1 MEHEAGRPM
10 SSIDTSQIWQNALG
24 EIQIQMRPEDFR
36 TLFRN
41 TRLVS
46 CEDGTCIVGVENPF
60 AVEWLTSKCA
70 GLVSRTMTTLLGKPA
85 DVQFVVH
92 QHEAPEG
99 ARPALALKPPPAE
112 GVRGSRKR
120 RVALG
125 DTQPAISPR
134 YTFDTFVV
142 GMNNRF
148 AHAACC
154 AVAER
159 PGLVH
164 NPLFI
169 YGGVGLGKTHLL
181 HAIGHAALNRGLQV
195 VYVSS
200 ETFTNEFIESISRGR
215 MEEFRAKYREPHILL
230 IDDIQFIAGKEQT
243 QEEFFHTFNAV
254 YEASG
259 QIVITSDRHPKAIT
273 TLEDRLRSRFVWGLM
288 TDIQPPDLE
297 TRTAILRA
305 KMAEADRSGAPLPVP
320 SEVLD
325 FIAAKVSS
333 NIRELEGALNRVVAY
348 AQLLN
353 TAVTVEVAAAA
364 LNEVLEP
371 AGRGAVAPEQV
382 IDAVC
387 RATGVTRRELEG
399 KQRDRRVVV
408 PRQIAMYLLREET
421 ELSLSEVGSRFGG
434 RDHSTVLHS
443 CEKVAADLERDDR
456 LRSTVKTIREA
467 LTRVS

>member
-1 MEHEAGRPM
+1 MTA
-10 SSIDTSQIWQNALG
+10 IDTTQIWQNALG

-46 CEDGTCIVGVENPF
+46 YEGGRCVVGVENPF

-70 GLVSRTMTTLLGKPA
+70 SLVSRTMSSLLGKPA
-85 DVQFVVH
+85 DVHFIVQ
-92 QHEAPEG
+92 QHEAAAEQ
-99 ARPALALKPPPAE
+99 RPTLALKSQPAE
-112 GVRGSRKR
+112 APKSARKR
-120 RVALG
+120 RAPLG
-125 DTQPAISPR
+125 DGQPAISPR

-164 NPLFI
+164 NPLFV

-181 HAIGHAALNRGLQV
+181 HAIGHAALNRGLQI

-215 MEEFRAKYREPHILL
+215 MEEFRTKYREPHILL

-254 YEASG
+254 YEANG

-305 KMAEADRSGAPLPVP
+305 KMAEADRSGSPLPVP
-320 SEVLD
+320 SDVLD

-348 AQLLN
+348 AQLVK
-353 TAVTVEVAAAA
+353 APVTVDVAAAA

-371 AGRGAVAPEQV
+371 AGRTSVAPGQV

-387 RATGVTRRELEG
+387 RATGVTRGELES

-408 PRQIAMYLLREET
+408 PRQIAMYFLREDT
-421 ELSLSEVGSRFGG
+421 DLSLSEVGALFGG

-443 CEKVAADLERDDR
+443 CEKIAADLERDER
-456 LRSTVKTIREA
+456 IRNSVKTIREG
-467 LTRVS
+467 LTRIA

>member
-1 MEHEAGRPM
+1 MTA
-10 SSIDTSQIWQNALG
+10 IDPTQIWQNALG

-41 TRLVS
+41 TRLLS
-46 CEDGTCIVGVENPF
+46 YESGTCVVGVENPF

-70 GLVSRTMTTLLGKPA
+70 SLVSRTMSSLLGKPA
-85 DVQFVVH
+85 DVQFIVQ
-92 QHEAPEG
+92 QHEATEG
-99 ARPALALKPPPAE
+99 KRPALALAPPPTEAPK
-112 GVRGSRKR
+112 GARKR
-120 RVALG
+120 RVPLG
-125 DTQPAISPR
+125 NGQPTISPR

-243 QEEFFHTFNAV
+243 QEEFFHTFNAL

-288 TDIQPPDLE
+288 TDIQAPDLE

-305 KMAEADRSGAPLPVP
+305 KMAEADRSGAPLQVP

-348 AQLLN
+348 AQLVR
-353 TAVTVEVAAAA
+353 APVTVDVAAAA
-364 LNEVLEP
+364 LSEVLEP
-371 AGRGAVAPEQV
+371 PGSTRVAPNQV
-382 IDAVC
+382 IEAVC
-387 RATGVTRRELEG
+387 RATGVTRWELES

-408 PRQIAMYLLREET
+408 PRQIAMYLLREDT
-421 ELSLSEVGSRFGG
+421 DLSLSEVGALFGG

-443 CEKVAADLERDDR
+443 CEKIVADLQRDER
-456 LRSTVKTIREA
+456 LRTTVNTIREG
-467 LTRVS
+467 LTRIA

>member
-1 MEHEAGRPM
+1 
-10 SSIDTSQIWQNALG
+10 
-24 EIQIQMRPEDFR
+24 
-36 TLFRN
+36 
-41 TRLVS
+41 V
-46 CEDGTCIVGVENPF
+46 VGVGNPF
-60 AVEWLTSKCA
+60 AVEWLASKCT
-70 GLVSRTMTTLLGKPA
+70 GLVSRTMASLLGQPA
-85 DVQFVVH
+85 AVEFVV
-92 QHEAPEG
+92 QQREVSDAKP
-99 ARPALALKPPPAE
+99 PALALRPPPAE
-112 GVRGSRKR
+112 GRVATRKR
-120 RVALG
+120 RPPLG
-125 DTQPAISPR
+125 ENQPALRLR

-159 PGLVH
+159 PGQVH

-181 HAIGHAALNRGLQV
+181 HAIGHEAVTRGLQV

-215 MEEFRAKYREPHILL
+215 MEEFRAKYRESHILL

-288 TDIQPPDLE
+288 TDIQAPDLE

-305 KMAEADRSGAPLPVP
+305 KMAEADRNGTPLAVP

-348 AQLLN
+348 AQLLA
-353 TAVTVEVAAAA
+353 TPVTVEVAAAA

-371 AGRGAVAPEQV
+371 AGRAALSPGEV

-387 RATGVTRRELEG
+387 RATGITRQELES
-399 KQRDRRVVV
+399 KARDRRVVI
-408 PRQIAMYLLREET
+408 PRQIAMYLLREDT
-421 ELSLSEVGSRFGG
+421 DLSLSEVGSLFGG

-443 CEKVAADLERDDR
+443 CEKVAADLEKDER
-456 LRSTVKTIREA
+456 LRALVKTIREG
-467 LTRVS
+467 LTRLG

>member
-1 MEHEAGRPM
+1 MATT
-10 SSIDTSQIWQNALG
+10 DTVQIWQNALG
-24 EIQIQMRPEDFR
+24 EIEIQMRPEDFR

-41 TRLVS
+41 TRLLS
-46 CEDGTCIVGVENPF
+46 CDDGRCVVGVENPF
-60 AVEWLTSKCA
+60 AVEWLASKCT
-70 GLVSRTMTTLLGKPA
+70 GLVSRTMESLLGKQA
-85 DVQFVVH
+85 DVQFVV
-92 QHEAPEG
+92 QQREVSAGKP
-99 ARPALALKPPPAE
+99 PALALQSPPAE
-112 GVRGSRKR
+112 GPGRGRKR
-120 RVALG
+120 RPPLG
-125 DTQPAISPR
+125 ETQPALRLR

-159 PGLVH
+159 PGQVH

-181 HAIGHAALNRGLQV
+181 HAIGHAAVSRGLQV

-305 KMAEADRSGAPLPVP
+305 KMAEAERSGAPLAVP

-348 AQLLN
+348 AQLIN
-353 TAVTVEVAAAA
+353 TPVTVDVAAAA

-371 AGRGAVAPEQV
+371 AGRAVRAPGEV

-387 RATGVTRRELEG
+387 RATGITRQELES
-399 KQRDRRVVV
+399 KQRDRRVVI
-408 PRQIAMYLLREET
+408 PRQIAMYLLREDT
-421 ELSLSEVGSRFGG
+421 ELSLSEVGSLFGG

-443 CEKVAADLERDDR
+443 CEKVAADLEKDDR
-456 LRSTVKTIREA
+456 LRATVKTIREG
-467 LTRVS
+467 LTRVG